1 MKIITN
7 NVGGYAKER
16 NNCLWYSGELIN
28 IETDYGKY
36 KIFIDGNSNYLL
48 KYSENKQ
55 KHGQKIDKMI
65 KWVMVNDNLP

>member
-1 MKIITN
+1 MK
-7 NVGGYAKER
+7 KQSF
-16 NNCLWYSGELIN
+16 YSKN
-28 IETDYGKY
+28 QKIETFVLAYFSKSAVFDIYDLISTKR
-36 KIFIDGNSNYLL
+36 KNSNYLL